1 MVNFDGVF
9 VFVFFLFF
17 LFFGR
22 GFFLSHIE
30 ELLLLLLLLVLQESS
45 SGLLDIDQLPVV
57 SVSPWN

>member
-1 MVNFDGVF
+1 VVNFDGVF
-9 VFVFFLFF
+9 VFVLFLFF

>member
-1 MVNFDGVF
+1 VVNFDGVF

>member
-1 MVNFDGVF
+1 VVNFDGVF

-57 SVSPWN
+57 SVRPWN

>member
-1 MVNFDGVF
+1 MVFL
-9 VFVFFLFF
+9 FLFF
-17 LFFGR
+17 FVFGR

-30 ELLLLLLLLVLQESS
+30 ELLLLLLLLLVLQESS